1 MSEQIKE
8 KRNLVDFL
16 KNNVKKFL
24 FVLIVVVIV
33 LGFFTWKDRED
44 TKKRLEISEKYI
56 DTKILLNQNNQS
68 QNALNNL
75 VEIIFSKDETYSV
88 LSLYLVIDGDLEA
101 DNKKILKYFNEV
113 LSIKDLKNEDKN
125 LIKLKKAIFI
135 SNKSNEKDLLD
146 LLNPIINSESAWKA
160 QAILFMGDFYFSKKE
175 FIKADQYY
183 NKLLGI
189 DNLNIDKS
197 EIKNRIKD
205 KK

>member
-1 MSEQIKE
+1 MSEQLKE
-8 KRNLVDFL
+8 KSNFVGFL
-16 KNNVKKFL
+16 KNNVKNFF
-24 FVLIVVVIV
+24 FVLTVVVIV
-33 LGFFTWKDRED
+33 LGFFTWKDRID
-44 TKKRLEISEKYI
+44 RKKRLEISEKYI

-68 QNALNNL
+68 QNVLNNL
-75 VEIIFSKDETYSV
+75 VEIIFSKDSTYSV
-88 LSLYLVIDGDLEA
+88 LSLYLVIDSELEI

-113 LSIKDLKNEDKN
+113 LSIKDLKKEDKN

-135 SNKSNEKDLLD
+135 SNKANEKELLD

-183 NKLLGI
+183 NKLLEI

>member
-1 MSEQIKE
+1 M
-8 KRNLVDFL
+8 
-16 KNNVKKFL
+16 
-24 FVLIVVVIV
+24 
-33 LGFFTWKDRED
+33 
-44 TKKRLEISEKYI
+44 
-56 DTKILLNQNNQS
+56 
-68 QNALNNL
+68 NNL
-75 VEIIFSKDETYSV
+75 VEIIFSKDSTYSV
-88 LSLYLVIDGDLEA
+88 LSLYLVIDSELEI

-113 LSIKDLKNEDKN
+113 LSIKDLKKEDKN

-135 SNKSNEKDLLD
+135 SNKSNEKELLD

-183 NKLLGI
+183 NKLLEI

>member
-75 VEIIFSKDETYSV
+75 VEIIFSKDSTYSV

-113 LSIKDLKNEDKN
+113 LSIKDLKKEDKN

>member
-16 KNNVKKFL
+16 KNNVKKFF

-33 LGFFTWKDRED
+33 LGFFTWKDRVD

>member
-1 MSEQIKE
+1 MSEQLKE
-8 KRNLVDFL
+8 KSNFVGFL
-16 KNNVKKFL
+16 KNNVKNFF
-24 FVLIVVVIV
+24 FVLTVVVIV
-33 LGFFTWKDRED
+33 LGFFTWKDRID
-44 TKKRLEISEKYI
+44 RKKRLEISEKYI

-68 QNALNNL
+68 QNVLNNL
-75 VEIIFSKDETYSV
+75 VEIIFSKDSTYSV
-88 LSLYLVIDGDLEA
+88 LSLYLVIDSELEI

-113 LSIKDLKNEDKN
+113 LSIKDLKKEDKN

-135 SNKSNEKDLLD
+135 SNKSNEKELLD

-183 NKLLGI
+183 NKLLEI